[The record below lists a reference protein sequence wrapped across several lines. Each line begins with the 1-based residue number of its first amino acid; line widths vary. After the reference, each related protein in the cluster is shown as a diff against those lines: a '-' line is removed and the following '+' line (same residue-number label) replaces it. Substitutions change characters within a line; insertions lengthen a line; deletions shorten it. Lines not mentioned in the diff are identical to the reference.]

1 MANKDFISDELLA
14 AFLEGNVNKEEMEQ
28 VLEAVG
34 TDAELRETLDIA
46 LQIEEEEHPI
56 LQMAAEGG
64 RNLCEIQCEAYVL
77 RQRGIQVDEEDLL
90 EVAKDNHWIKRAG
103 TPLQFMGNLME
114 YMGLKVSRRYGAH
127 IEDIKEA
134 LRNGD
139 SVIVAVDSDKLYP
152 ERPDEED
159 ATNHAI
165 VVTGIDQDL
174 ETVKI
179 CDPED
184 LTEKEIETTLFMSAW
199 RESNYYMVNTI
210 NRNSKTH

>member
-1 MANKDFISDELLA
+1 MTLKPMVNKDNISDELMA
-14 AFLEGNVNKEEMEQ
+14 AFLEGNVNEKEMRQ

-34 TDAELRETLDIA
+34 TNAELRETLKIA

-56 LQMAAEGG
+56 LQLAAEGG

-114 YMGLKVSRRYGAH
+114 HTGLIVSRRYGAG

-134 LRNGD
+134 LEKGK

-165 VVTGIDQDL
+165 VITAINTEDNMA
-174 ETVKI
+174 TI
-179 CDPED
+179 FDPANVS
-184 LTEKEIETTLFMSAW
+184 EIELSLELLESAW
-199 RESNYYMVNTI
+199 YESQHYMVCA
-210 NRNSKTH
+210 K